1 MARRGTHG
9 ARPRLPPEEEEV
21 EIADARLRSLAFSA
35 PFDQARRKAN

>member
-1 MARRGTHG
+1 MAQGPVSR
-9 ARPRLPPEEEEV
+9 PEEEEV